1 MTENDSARD
10 RLLAAAVRRFGAAG
24 ALGVTLDDIR
34 KEAGVSV
41 GAVYHHFP
49 DKASLHAAAWLDV
62 LDRYR
67 AGFLETLRRRSG
79 AEDGVR
85 GVVAYHL
92 KWVAEHRD
100 AAALLFSN
108 RPIHGVGADELRAR
122 NAAFYGEASAWW
134 LTHVRY
140 DVLREL
146 EVELVHALWLG
157 PSEAFC
163 RGWLAG
169 RYKRVPPSVTRVLA
183 DAAWHSLRAPTAE

>member
-1 MTENDSARD
+1 M
-10 RLLAAAVRRFGAAG
+10 
-24 ALGVTLDDIR
+24 
-34 KEAGVSV
+34 SV

-49 DKASLHAAAWLDV
+49 DKASLHAAAWLEV

-67 AGFLETLRRRSG
+67 AGFLEVLRRHSG
-79 AEDGVR
+79 AEEGVR

-92 KWVAEHRD
+92 KWVAEQRE

-122 NAAFYGEASAWW
+122 NAAFYGEASVWW
-134 LTHVRY
+134 MAHVRY
-140 DVLREL
+140 GALREL

-157 PSEAFC
+157 PAEAFC

-169 RYKRVPPSVTRVLA
+169 RYERVPPSVTRTLA
-183 DAAWHSLRAPTAE
+183 DAAWLALRAEPSGRGT